1 MLKLS
6 NRTVNKCTFF
16 SVNSEFSQRECPH
29 ERNLNTCIIIMSYS
43 QKVKQRRSLLPIS
56 MDYRSTLVIIVSSVY
71 FIFRSIYI
79 HIFGSVFCVCVLIF
93 VSMWRCVWVIYRT
106 IWMENVSYEFEI
118 DRMTTMLKQSENH
131 NEKLAHKNEFKSHTH
146 RRRGHMTHRLI
157 WLLTH
162 HRTIT
167 SMCTCVRVLLLLL
180 FLFHRKNSE

>member
-1 MLKLS
+1 MYVLFLQFWVFTTWMSPWAKFEHMHYYYVLLTKGETKAQFVAYFDGLS
-6 NRTVNKCTFF
+6 
-16 SVNSEFSQRECPH
+16 
-29 ERNLNTCIIIMSYS
+29 
-43 QKVKQRRSLLPIS
+43 
-56 MDYRSTLVIIVSSVY
+56 STLVIIVSSVY

-79 HIFGSVFCVCVLIF
+79 HIFGSVFCVCVLII